1 MRQSKPLLDG
11 ITDAMIYANKK
22 IASSVNLA
30 QQTAKI
36 IANVNALENKNLIRL
51 EEATVYLH
59 ISLWTDKKV
68 AVNWIDCLLIYYKVK
83 KQFKNSTLYFKNI
96 ETEELIGTCI
106 HKKAKVL
113 IFS

>member
-1 MRQSKPLLDG
+1 
-11 ITDAMIYANKK
+11 MIYANKK
-22 IASSVNLA
+22 IASSANLA

-51 EEATVYLH
+51 EEVTIYLH
-59 ISLWTDKKV
+59 IGLWTDKKV
-68 AVNWIDCLLIYYKVK
+68 ATNWIDCLLIYYKVK
-83 KQFKNSTLYFKNI
+83 RKFKGNTLDFKNL
-96 ETEELIGTCI
+96 ETGELIGTCI